1 MAGSTPDIEY
11 KAGEALGILEIQ
23 ALGAALVTL
32 DNIDKAADIR
42 LLQMELNDFYGI
54 ILKISGSVASVRA
67 AVEAGEQTVQRMGAS
82 GVFDVITAPDRE
94 AWKAILSPPEFN
106 PLLEAGVVMFPDY
119 ENLARSTPG
128 TTSSHNR
135 NQMEQFAIG
144 LIETQ
149 GFTAVFEAID
159 TACKAANVVVIGKE
173 KLGGGYVTV
182 IIKGDV
188 AAVNAAVEAG
198 RIKVEGLGKLIAAH
212 VIPRPSEAVLALLPK

>member
-1 MAGSTPDIEY
+1 MPAPTAAPPYVRGQ
-11 KAGEALGILEIQ
+11 ALGILEIQ
-23 ALGAALVTL
+23 AMGAALVTL
-32 DNIDKAADIR
+32 DAIDKAADIR

-54 ILKISGSVASVRA
+54 ILKIGGQVASVRA
-67 AVEAGEQTVQRMGAS
+67 AVEAGEQQVQKMGAT
-82 GVFDVITAPDRE
+82 GIFDVIAAPDER
-94 AWKAILSPPEFN
+94 AWKAIMSPPEFN
-106 PLLEAGVVMFPDY
+106 PLLEAGVVMFPNY
-119 ENLARSTPG
+119 ENLAPSN
-128 TTSSHNR
+128 TSDPNR
-135 NQMEQFAIG
+135 NKMEQFAIG

-212 VIPRPSEAVLALLPK
+212 VIPRPSEAVLALLPKA